1 MPFLLYFMVIWLKDV
16 YRTHT
21 HTHTQ
26 LEKSTDF
33 PGYLKYSPAAV
44 ASAFQAVNP
53 GATFPPAHTH
63 PWPGHAQSH
72 AAPGSA
78 HAESHRRV
86 PGSGVETSLSVL
98 CCFWPGPQCSCS
110 LAFPW
115 HQGRTRDPGGEH
127 CPSGCLLVPG
137 TLPEKATG
145 WSPVEFPV
153 VIAQWLRHPWVFKGH
168 CQVLF

>member
-1 MPFLLYFMVIWLKDV
+1 MGDGAWRIPPFQTFQTGTPNFRWAQRGLRLGDGFLCPFYFILWLFGSKMF
-16 YRTHT
+16 TGHT

-98 CCFWPGPQCSCS
+98 CCFWPGPQC
-110 LAFPW
+110 
-115 HQGRTRDPGGEH
+115 
-127 CPSGCLLVPG
+127 
-137 TLPEKATG
+137 
-145 WSPVEFPV
+145 
-153 VIAQWLRHPWVFKGH
+153 
-168 CQVLF
+168 